1 MLACKH
7 DNARQQEGQHM
18 AKATVTK
25 TVRLPTPLAEKL
37 EAAARVTGNSEN
49 QVVVTAV
56 ANYVGRP
63 SIWEQIE
70 AEGKKG

>member
-1 MLACKH
+1 MH
-7 DNARQQEGQHM
+7 HSYHQQEVCGM

-25 TVRLPTPLAEKL
+25 TVRLPAALAEKL

-49 QVVVTAV
+49 QVFITAV

-63 SIWEQIE
+63 SVWEKIE
-70 AEGKKG
+70 AEEKP